1 MVKTAEKN
9 LWNRMREAMRVFRA
23 DIHYT
28 RIENSVSDSY
38 PDVEVSLLYQKVNYG
53 ATFELKTASR
63 PVHFE
68 TSVPVHIRPG
78 QVRWLKKRW
87 NVRGSAWLLVQV
99 GSGKDLARYLISGN
113 LAGDAAE
120 GRPESWYVANSV
132 CEPNDPLDRIV
143 RIGCTWRWLDD
154 EN

>member
-23 DIHYT
+23 DVHYT

-63 PVHFE
+63 PAHFE
-68 TSVPVHIRPG
+68 TSVPTKVRPG

-99 GSGKDLARYLISGN
+99 GSGKDLARYLIPGD
-113 LAGDAAE
+113 LAGEAAE

-154 EN
+154 ES

>member
-1 MVKTAEKN
+1 MASKTAEKN

-23 DIHYT
+23 DVHYT

-38 PDVEVSLLYQKVNYG
+38 PDVEVSLLYEGVNYG

-68 TSVPVHIRPG
+68 TSVPVHVRPG

-99 GSGKDLARYLISGN
+99 GSGKDLARYLLPGD
-113 LAGDAAE
+113 LAGPAE
-120 GRPESWYVANSV
+120 EGQSESWFAKHSV
-132 CEPNDPLDRIV
+132 CKHDDPLDEIV
-143 RIGCTWRWLDD
+143 KLGCTWRWLD